1 VTQLQG
7 GLFKGG
13 ENTVV
18 IPTCKTGVGR
28 IGKMTLILK
37 LERNEVSDQGQW
49 VILGR
54 TRPLPIVH
62 LNSHTHFSLFTRQ
75 KGVLKQ

>member
-1 VTQLQG
+1 VWSMWSVTQLQG

-37 LERNEVSDQGQW
+37 NEMIRVSG
-49 VILGR
+49 
-54 TRPLPIVH
+54 
-62 LNSHTHFSLFTRQ
+62 FF
-75 KGVLKQ
+75 